1 MISMRKQIFS
11 IMLFVG
17 GFIILFTGLF
27 INITVKNRL
36 SDYVEGNLH
45 EITYSIE
52 EIYSNVY
59 NQPDWREKIDNKV
72 QAEPFIEQCTL
83 SILNT
88 DKKLLWR
95 HISTEVPNQKQYKR
109 YSYLSYESPLYSKD
123 KKLIGYLNIEYMPSM
138 FLSKADMA
146 FQDQLNASIFW
157 NSLIFVIWFVFAG
170 IYVTKLFTTP
180 ISSIAKTSL
189 ELAQGNLS
197 VRYLKRSRIREIE
210 ELRRSMNYLAERLEQ
225 QDTIRKRLISDI
237 SHEIRTPL
245 HILQNNL
252 EAMID
257 GIYPIDE
264 EQMKVLYEE
273 VVRFGKLLNN
283 LNMLRT
289 LEDKDQPQ
297 NAEEISLNA
306 TIKNVYNSFKI
317 TAQEK
322 NITYSINLSMTRD
335 VTIYSDVN
343 AIKQIWI
350 NLLSNAFKFT
360 PENGEIEVY
369 TYIKNRYATVV
380 IKDNGIG
387 ISEKD
392 LPFVFDRMY
401 REDKSREK
409 YEGSGLGLTIVQNLV
424 KKNEGKV
431 TIESTEGEGTWVRV
445 ALPIYSHK
453 IAPNI
458 SYRVKSYMK
467 KSDKI

>member
-1 MISMRKQIFS
+1 MISMKKQIFAM
-11 IMLFVG
+11 MLFVG
-17 GFIILFTGLF
+17 GFVILFTGLF
-27 INITVKNRL
+27 INVTIKNRV
-36 SDYVEGNLH
+36 SDYVESNLQS
-45 EITYSIE
+45 ITSSVE
-52 EIYSNVY
+52 DIYSDIYDETNWKKKLDDQLDT
-59 NQPDWREKIDNKV
+59 NLLIDK
-72 QAEPFIEQCTL
+72 CSL
-83 SILNT
+83 SILSV
-88 DKKLLWR
+88 DKKVLWK
-95 HISTEVPNQKQYKR
+95 HISTELAAYQEKPNSNYV
-109 YSYLSYESPLYSKD
+109 SYERPLYSKD

-138 FLSKADMA
+138 LLTKTDVT
-146 FQDQLNASIFW
+146 FQEQLNTSILW

-170 IYVTKLFTTP
+170 IYVTKLFTKP

-189 ELAQGNLS
+189 ELAQGKLS
-197 VRYLKRSRIREIE
+197 TRYLKRSRIREIE

-289 LEDKDQPQ
+289 LEEKKETE
-297 NAEEISLNA
+297 NAEEIILNA
-306 TIKNVYNSFKI
+306 SIKQVFNSFKI

-322 NITYSINLSMTRD
+322 NIIYKINLVQTRD
-335 VTIYSDVN
+335 VTIYSDFN

-360 PENGEIEVY
+360 PENGEIEVS

-380 IKDNGIG
+380 IRDNGIG
-387 ISEKD
+387 IPSQD

-424 KKNEGKV
+424 KKNEGMI
-431 TIESTEGEGTWVRV
+431 TIDSKEGEGTCVKV
-445 ALPIYSHK
+445 SLPIYVYK
-453 IAPNI
+453 ITPNL

-467 KSDKI
+467 KG